1 MKLSD
6 ENYSSTENNPVDNI
20 NGLERDKRYWT
31 FFNVGIRLALVAH
44 TFYIGLFYYIGSY
57 SLVILNTASVAVYLT
72 CLQLMRTKKYHLLI
86 FLCWLKII
94 AYTVIAVRIVGWDS
108 GFHYYMFVLI
118 PLIFTNPTRSAE
130 KKIALL
136 ILVCTTYI
144 LLDAYMHE
152 VTPLTEL
159 SNRTLSMARVINTT
173 LAVGF
178 LGYVAFLYVNTV
190 NHSYARLVRFANS
203 DPLTRLFNR
212 RHMVELIEYE
222 QRKFERTKKNF
233 SLIMADVDDF
243 KRVNDLF
250 GHDAGDSVLI
260 ELSKRIKQELREHDS
275 IARWGG
281 EEFLVLLPETD
292 IKNAEQIAERIKHV
306 VTSNEFN

>member
-1 MKLSD
+1 
-6 ENYSSTENNPVDNI
+6 
-20 NGLERDKRYWT
+20 
-31 FFNVGIRLALVAH
+31 
-44 TFYIGLFYYIGSY
+44 
-57 SLVILNTASVAVYLT
+57 
-72 CLQLMRTKKYHLLI
+72 
-86 FLCWLKII
+86 
-94 AYTVIAVRIVGWDS
+94 
-108 GFHYYMFVLI
+108 
-118 PLIFTNPTRSAE
+118 
-130 KKIALL
+130 
-136 ILVCTTYI
+136 
-144 LLDAYMHE
+144 
-152 VTPLTEL
+152 
-159 SNRTLSMARVINTT
+159 MARVINTT

-233 SLIMADVDDF
+233 SLIMPDVDDF

-306 VTSNEFN
+306 VTSNEFVYKDKTFYLTLSIGVSHYNEDESINRTINRADYAMYKGKKSGKNQVNIIN